1 MGKRALID
9 DTVDQDDHEQRQLS
23 NKAYVVGW
31 ICALETEYVAAQAFL
46 DEKHAPPESVATNDN
61 NDYTLGRI
69 GKHNT
74 VIAVLPGGEYGT
86 AAAATVARD
95 MLHSFT
101 NVRIGLMVGIGGGAP
116 NAKHDIRLGDVVV
129 SVPQNGLG
137 GVLQYDF
144 GKEIQDQPF
153 HVTRCLAPPP
163 PVLLTAVS
171 GLRSAYKINA
181 LMVQRVARDQDDD
194 DDPTVHY
201 GLIASANRLM
211 KNAELRD
218 QYANQRDILCFEME
232 AGGLNSHF
240 PCLVIRGICD
250 YADTHKNQKWQ
261 GYAAMTAAAYAKDL
275 LRRIPANK
283 LEAEKELSKQVEHAR
298 NSFLWLYGI
307 PGCGKTVLSST
318 AITDLCDDEETS
330 PNLVYF
336 YFNFADVEKRS
347 TEKAVRSLIDQLYR
361 KCTPAQGLLNSFYA
375 PYQKAGGEPSED
387 ALQEILQ
394 AMMQECGEVWLVL
407 DGLDECETRSQN
419 AVGGI
424 MPWIQKL
431 REMISLQSDLV
442 AHDIKAYIETQVQ
455 QIKRWQAKPDVQ
467 RLIATTLRDGANGM
481 FRWVYCQFETI
492 EKCLSLDELRRAL
505 ASLPPTLDETYA
517 RILKRLYPEH
527 KSRAIRLLQL
537 LVYSER
543 PLRLDEAVD
552 AVAVEPASE
561 ARFDPAN
568 RMPMPQEIVQY
579 CAGLVT
585 LTQMWFLGTA
595 LQAASYQGHLDTVNV
610 LLEYGARVNEQGGH
624 YGNALQAASIAG
636 HEAIVRRLMQEGA
649 DVNRQSSHYEI
660 KSALIAA
667 SKCGHAAIVQ
677 MLLEYGADVNAPVPL
692 VHDLYSDNRTMTGSI
707 PTALVAASSQ
717 GHGSIV
723 HMLIQAGADAI
734 VRTLIDSGADVNAQ
748 GGQSG
753 TALAAAACTGETII
767 MDILIQRGA
776 DVNAQG
782 GHYGNALVA
791 ACLGKHEAIIRKL
804 IDGGANINARGGLF
818 GSAIVAASSLGH
830 EATLGMLIESGA
842 DVNLQDERYGNALA
856 AASFGGHEAVV
867 RILMKSGADI
877 NARGG
882 DYETAITA
890 ASSRGHKAI
899 VQMLI
904 EGGADVNIQGGR
916 YGNALALASFGGHE
930 AVVRI
935 LMKSGA
941 DINSRGG
948 DYETAITA
956 ASSRGHKAIVQMLIE
971 GGADVNIQGGFVGN
985 ALRAAAIRG
994 NEAIVQLLVDNG
1006 APLATSESSTPPEN
1020 VAASSS
1026 SLKHGSLHREPIGL
1040 YRVHSAASSSSRSS
1054 SSRPPRD
1061 LVDDGVD
1068 VDQLDEKL
1076 RGLRLRNAKGSR
1088 HNKLFAS
1095 APGQR
1100 IADYENALT
1109 PPTPKQALGFKVIKR
1124 SAGEPGGTR
1133 LTDIPNEILTNILSH
1148 LHPDSHGAVALVS
1161 KRFYVLA
1168 TTPHIWRLAFLR
1180 YFPGHASLDEKFVK
1194 ASADLWSEPSSDIV
1208 RSETRYFGRLTPLAT
1223 WRSEYVFRTRL
1234 IRSLGKGKPN
1244 TAAGAIGSSMRTR
1257 QLGKKSSA
1265 VLTYNSKLPWLIT
1278 NIHAVFDNGKKAPRA
1293 IQGAGALGVA
1303 TMSDPTTGKIES
1315 WGLKDS
1321 HSSAQIEE
1329 VTPGLEPYGLG
1340 DGPASTDNSMD
1351 VSQLYGMIAGEGFPG
1366 GRAYFRSV
1374 NEIAGR
1380 YLGSEPG
1387 TEEQRPDIP
1396 RVPDIIEA
1404 ISSVWIAKSSAVP
1417 ATTAAMCG
1425 MLTGSTLGVVTAYSL
1440 GSDPSGPRY
1449 AYGDMTARWVLSPGV
1464 PIVSIKVDDN
1474 YTVRRRLS
1482 GRVWAVALNALG
1494 EVFYLTETPKPVS
1507 SQHSTGSALA
1517 NAWLAGRSAYWHLV
1531 EETRRSARPDELDLN
1546 AVRGTYSPR
1555 TSCNAMNLSDDQVA
1569 AETKEIENFMRY
1581 QPNHFLDV
1589 CLGWDMQRKL
1599 EVDFANDDGQE
1610 AGEGIFVIDCG
1621 HSRKACV
1628 TRFCRSTT
1636 ALRPLAPGGAKPA
1649 PAIPLSLFGQAGIQN
1664 TPEPQSPKSP
1674 PPTPYSPKAS
1684 SALTDEWRAVSFQ
1697 LKGSDSS
1704 ILTASALDNSTFA
1717 VLTLGEDVLHTAN
1730 ESLVLSSTDGAHH
1743 AQEIPG
1749 RRARFLVVGTSS
1761 GSVLVW
1767 NAREIRPEIVK
1778 PCRVIQTES
1787 PSISCVAASALYLV
1801 HGGSDGLVQ
1810 AWDHLASTSEPIR
1823 TLNARS
1829 NGRVPRYMMTMNPT
1843 LTVTNYT
1850 AVGAIVLDSDPTIL
1864 RGVVAFGA
1872 FMRYW
1877 SYSSKGSAPGR
1888 KRRLRHPD
1896 AQGRTAGR
1904 RFGNNVS
1911 GYILE
1916 EEEELRHE
1924 NEHRAREQ
1932 SRLHKR
1938 FGVGAL
1944 GDLTEQEALEYMQMV
1959 SEESFLADETRRA
1972 SDSAADTT
1980 GADTASTSSHST
1992 ADATTPE
1999 ASFIESSSLQ
2009 QNLTTD
2015 DEKGFEEQIQQAIR
2029 LSLLEGVNDRGQ
2041 SPQRSSPDEFE
2052 FPITYKAKIKGGKK
2066 KNGGSRRQSSS
2077 TTTSTSTSSPR
2088 VLPAVTDK
2096 MACVA
2101 DSSSATGHAP
2111 PHSAADVDADLAL
2124 ALCIQ
2129 EEEEQAQS
2137 RRRAREPFSEA
2148 SQDFPPLAA
2157 GQSTSK
2163 GKGVTRW

>member
-211 KNAELRD
+211 KNAEFRD

-361 KCTPAQGLLNSFYA
+361 KCTPAQRLLNSFYA

-527 KSRAIRLLQL
+527 KPRAIRLLQL

-585 LTQMWFLGTA
+585 LTSGNFTPVKTNSGKFISFFHLIILKDTMARTYRCGFLGTA

-624 YGNALQAASIAG
+624 DGNALQAASIAG

-723 HMLIQAGADAI
+723 HMLIQAGAD
-734 VRTLIDSGADVNAQ
+734 VNLH
-748 GGQSG
+748 G
-753 TALAAAACTGETII
+753 
-767 MDILIQRGA
+767 
-776 DVNAQG
+776 
-782 GHYGNALVA
+782 GNADSALMA
-791 ACLGKHEAIIRKL
+791 A
-804 IDGGANINARGGLF
+804 
-818 GSAIVAASSLGH
+818 V
-830 EATLGMLIESGA
+830 
-842 DVNLQDERYGNALA
+842 
-856 AASFGGHEAVV
+856 
-867 RILMKSGADI
+867 
-877 NARGG
+877 
-882 DYETAITA
+882 
-890 ASSRGHKAI
+890 
-899 VQMLI
+899 
-904 EGGADVNIQGGR
+904 
-916 YGNALALASFGGHE
+916 
-930 AVVRI
+930 
-935 LMKSGA
+935 
-941 DINSRGG
+941 
-948 DYETAITA
+948 
-956 ASSRGHKAIVQMLIE
+956 
-971 GGADVNIQGGFVGN
+971 
-985 ALRAAAIRG
+985 IRG

-1006 APLATSESSTPPEN
+1006 APLATSESSTSPEN

-1621 HSRKACV
+1621 HGRKACV

-1674 PPTPYSPKAS
+1674 PPTPYSPKAP

-1843 LTVTNYT
+1843 LTVANYT
-1850 AVGAIVLDSDPTIL
+1850 AVGAIVLDSDPTLL

-1896 AQGRTAGR
+1896 AQGRAAGR

-1959 SEESFLADETRRA
+1959 SQESFLADETRRA

-1999 ASFIESSSLQ
+1999 ASFIESGSLQ

-2015 DEKGFEEQIQQAIR
+2015 NEDGYEEQIQQAIR

>member
-1 MGKRALID
+1 MTMGKRALIG

-31 ICALETEYVAAQAFL
+31 ICALETEYVAAQVFL

-95 MLHSFT
+95 MFHSFT
-101 NVRIGLMVGIGGGAP
+101 NARIGLMVGIGGGAP

-137 GVLQYDF
+137 GVLQHDF
-144 GKEIQDQPF
+144 GKEIQDQPCG
-153 HVTRCLAPPP
+153 TDA
-163 PVLLTAVS
+163 
-171 GLRSAYKINA
+171 A

-194 DDPTVHY
+194 DDQTVHY

-250 YADTHKNQKWQ
+250 YADTHKNKKWQ
-261 GYAAMTAAAYAKDL
+261 GYAAMTAAVYAKDL

-283 LEAEKELSKQVEHAR
+283 LEAEKELSKQVEHVQASVQSLHTSSHLDKITNWISAPDPSTDLNKARQLRQPGTGQWLLLSEQYQLWKTAR

-375 PYQKAGGEPSED
+375 PYQKAGGQPSED

-431 REMISLQSDLV
+431 RGSLTNIHLLVTSRPGHDIQSCIETWACAEEMISLQSDLV

-568 RMPMPQEIVQY
+568 RMPVPQEIVQY

-585 LTQMWFLGTA
+585 LTSGNFTPVKTNSGKFISFFHLIILKDILKDIMARTYRSGFLGTA
-595 LQAASYQGHLDTVNV
+595 LQAASYQGHLDTVKV

-636 HEAIVRRLMQEGA
+636 HEAIVRRLIQEGA

-677 MLLEYGADVNAPVPL
+677 MLLEYGADVNAPVPF
-692 VHDLYSDNRTMTGSI
+692 VHDLYSDSRTMTGSI

-723 HMLIQAGADAI
+723 HMFIQAGADVNLQGGNADSALMAACLGGQEAI
-734 VRTLIDSGADVNAQ
+734 VRTLIDS
-748 GGQSG
+748 
-753 TALAAAACTGETII
+753 
-767 MDILIQRGA
+767 GA

-791 ACLGKHEAIIRKL
+791 ACLKQHEAIIRKL

-830 EATLGMLIESGA
+830 EATVGMLIESGA
-842 DVNLQDERYGNALA
+842 DVNLKDEKYGNALA

-867 RILMKSGADI
+867 
-877 NARGG
+877 
-882 DYETAITA
+882 
-890 ASSRGHKAI
+890 
-899 VQMLI
+899 
-904 EGGADVNIQGGR
+904 
-916 YGNALALASFGGHE
+916 
-930 AVVRI
+930 
-935 LMKSGA
+935 
-941 DINSRGG
+941 
-948 DYETAITA
+948 
-956 ASSRGHKAIVQMLIE
+956 
-971 GGADVNIQGGFVGN
+971 
-985 ALRAAAIRG
+985 
-994 NEAIVQLLVDNG
+994 QLLVDNG
-1006 APLATSESSTPPEN
+1006 ADVNRLEKQVGWTYQDDKTPKMPVEDMSRGEESSTSPEN
-1020 VAASSS
+1020 VPASST
-1026 SLKHGSLHREPIGL
+1026 SLKHGSLHHEPIGL

-1068 VDQLDEKL
+1068 ADQLDEKL

-1329 VTPGLEPYGLG
+1329 VTPRLEPYGLG

-1507 SQHSTGSALA
+1507 SQHSTGNALA
-1517 NAWLAGRSAYWHLV
+1517 NVWLAGRSAYWHLV

-1621 HSRKACV
+1621 HGRKACV

-1636 ALRPLAPGGAKPA
+1636 APRPLAPGGAKPV
-1649 PAIPLSLFGQAGIQN
+1649 PAIPPSLFGQAGIQN

-1674 PPTPYSPKAS
+1674 PPTPYSPKDP

-1697 LKGSDSS
+1697 LKGTDSS

-1730 ESLVLSSTDGAHH
+1730 ESLVLSSTDGARH

-1843 LTVTNYT
+1843 LTVANYT

-2015 DEKGFEEQIQQAIR
+2015 DEEGFEEQIQQAIR

-2041 SPQRSSPDEFE
+2041 SPQRSSSDEFE

>member
-1 MGKRALID
+1 
-9 DTVDQDDHEQRQLS
+9 
-23 NKAYVVGW
+23 
-31 ICALETEYVAAQAFL
+31 
-46 DEKHAPPESVATNDN
+46 
-61 NDYTLGRI
+61 
-69 GKHNT
+69 
-74 VIAVLPGGEYGT
+74 
-86 AAAATVARD
+86 
-95 MLHSFT
+95 
-101 NVRIGLMVGIGGGAP
+101 
-116 NAKHDIRLGDVVV
+116 
-129 SVPQNGLG
+129 
-137 GVLQYDF
+137 
-144 GKEIQDQPF
+144 
-153 HVTRCLAPPP
+153 
-163 PVLLTAVS
+163 
-171 GLRSAYKINA
+171 
-181 LMVQRVARDQDDD
+181 
-194 DDPTVHY
+194 
-201 GLIASANRLM
+201 
-211 KNAELRD
+211 
-218 QYANQRDILCFEME
+218 
-232 AGGLNSHF
+232 
-240 PCLVIRGICD
+240 
-250 YADTHKNQKWQ
+250 
-261 GYAAMTAAAYAKDL
+261 MT
-275 LRRIPANK
+275 
-283 LEAEKELSKQVEHAR
+283 
-298 NSFLWLYGI
+298 
-307 PGCGKTVLSST
+307 
-318 AITDLCDDEETS
+318 
-330 PNLVYF
+330 
-336 YFNFADVEKRS
+336 
-347 TEKAVRSLIDQLYR
+347 
-361 KCTPAQGLLNSFYA
+361 
-375 PYQKAGGEPSED
+375 
-387 ALQEILQ
+387 
-394 AMMQECGEVWLVL
+394 
-407 DGLDECETRSQN
+407 
-419 AVGGI
+419 
-424 MPWIQKL
+424 
-431 REMISLQSDLV
+431 SLQSDLV

-505 ASLPPTLDETYA
+505 ASLPPTWDATYA

-527 KSRAIRLLQL
+527 KSRAVRLLQL

-552 AVAVEPASE
+552 ALAVEPTSE

-579 CAGLVT
+579 CAGLVS
-585 LTQMWFLGTA
+585 LTSGNFTPVKTNSGKFVNFLHLIILKDIMARTYRCGFLGTA

-667 SKCGHAAIVQ
+667 SKGVHAAIVQ
-677 MLLEYGADVNAPVPL
+677 MLLEYGADVNRL
-692 VHDLYSDNRTMTGSI
+692 EKQSS
-707 PTALVAASSQ
+707 PTAPFILVASFSIAENNTAIPEASNRRVPSLRYPDCAKT
-717 GHGSIV
+717 IV
-723 HMLIQAGADAI
+723 HSRPI
-734 VRTLIDSGADVNAQ
+734 TLPS
-748 GGQSG
+748 
-753 TALAAAACTGETII
+753 
-767 MDILIQRGA
+767 
-776 DVNAQG
+776 
-782 GHYGNALVA
+782 H
-791 ACLGKHEAIIRKL
+791 
-804 IDGGANINARGGLF
+804 NISYMPR
-818 GSAIVAASSLGH
+818 
-830 EATLGMLIESGA
+830 E
-842 DVNLQDERYGNALA
+842 
-856 AASFGGHEAVV
+856 
-867 RILMKSGADI
+867 
-877 NARGG
+877 
-882 DYETAITA
+882 
-890 ASSRGHKAI
+890 
-899 VQMLI
+899 
-904 EGGADVNIQGGR
+904 
-916 YGNALALASFGGHE
+916 
-930 AVVRI
+930 
-935 LMKSGA
+935 
-941 DINSRGG
+941 
-948 DYETAITA
+948 
-956 ASSRGHKAIVQMLIE
+956 
-971 GGADVNIQGGFVGN
+971 
-985 ALRAAAIRG
+985 
-994 NEAIVQLLVDNG
+994 
-1006 APLATSESSTPPEN
+1006 PLATSESSTSPEN
-1020 VAASSS
+1020 VPASSS
-1026 SLKHGSLHREPIGL
+1026 SLKHGSFHHEPIGL
-1040 YRVHSAASSSSRSS
+1040 YRVHSAASSSSRSAS
-1054 SSRPPRD
+1054 SCPPRD

-1180 YFPGHASLDEKFVK
+1180 YFPGHSSLDEKFVK

-1351 VSQLYGMIAGEGFPG
+1351 VSQLYGIIAGEGFPG

-1482 GRVWAVALNALG
+1482 ARVWAVALNALG

-1507 SQHSTGSALA
+1507 SQHSTGNAFA

-1621 HSRKACV
+1621 HGRKACV

-1674 PPTPYSPKAS
+1674 PPTPYSPKAP

-1730 ESLVLSSTDGAHH
+1730 ESLVLGSTDGARH

-1843 LTVTNYT
+1843 LTVANYT
-1850 AVGAIVLDSDPTIL
+1850 AAGAIVLDSDPTIL

-1896 AQGRTAGR
+1896 AQGRAAGR

-2015 DEKGFEEQIQQAIR
+2015 DEDGYEEQIQQAIR
-2029 LSLLEGVNDRGQ
+2029 LSLLEGVNDRCQ

-2088 VLPAVTDK
+2088 VLPAATDK

-2101 DSSSATGHAP
+2101 DSSSATEHAP

>member
-1 MGKRALID
+1 
-9 DTVDQDDHEQRQLS
+9 
-23 NKAYVVGW
+23 
-31 ICALETEYVAAQAFL
+31 
-46 DEKHAPPESVATNDN
+46 
-61 NDYTLGRI
+61 
-69 GKHNT
+69 
-74 VIAVLPGGEYGT
+74 
-86 AAAATVARD
+86 
-95 MLHSFT
+95 
-101 NVRIGLMVGIGGGAP
+101 
-116 NAKHDIRLGDVVV
+116 
-129 SVPQNGLG
+129 
-137 GVLQYDF
+137 
-144 GKEIQDQPF
+144 
-153 HVTRCLAPPP
+153 
-163 PVLLTAVS
+163 
-171 GLRSAYKINA
+171 
-181 LMVQRVARDQDDD
+181 
-194 DDPTVHY
+194 
-201 GLIASANRLM
+201 
-211 KNAELRD
+211 
-218 QYANQRDILCFEME
+218 
-232 AGGLNSHF
+232 
-240 PCLVIRGICD
+240 
-250 YADTHKNQKWQ
+250 
-261 GYAAMTAAAYAKDL
+261 
-275 LRRIPANK
+275 
-283 LEAEKELSKQVEHAR
+283 
-298 NSFLWLYGI
+298 
-307 PGCGKTVLSST
+307 
-318 AITDLCDDEETS
+318 
-330 PNLVYF
+330 
-336 YFNFADVEKRS
+336 
-347 TEKAVRSLIDQLYR
+347 
-361 KCTPAQGLLNSFYA
+361 
-375 PYQKAGGEPSED
+375 
-387 ALQEILQ
+387 
-394 AMMQECGEVWLVL
+394 
-407 DGLDECETRSQN
+407 
-419 AVGGI
+419 
-424 MPWIQKL
+424 MP
-431 REMISLQSDLV
+431 RE
-442 AHDIKAYIETQVQ
+442 
-455 QIKRWQAKPDVQ
+455 
-467 RLIATTLRDGANGM
+467 
-481 FRWVYCQFETI
+481 
-492 EKCLSLDELRRAL
+492 
-505 ASLPPTLDETYA
+505 
-517 RILKRLYPEH
+517 
-527 KSRAIRLLQL
+527 
-537 LVYSER
+537 
-543 PLRLDEAVD
+543 
-552 AVAVEPASE
+552 
-561 ARFDPAN
+561 
-568 RMPMPQEIVQY
+568 
-579 CAGLVT
+579 
-585 LTQMWFLGTA
+585 
-595 LQAASYQGHLDTVNV
+595 
-610 LLEYGARVNEQGGH
+610 
-624 YGNALQAASIAG
+624 
-636 HEAIVRRLMQEGA
+636 
-649 DVNRQSSHYEI
+649 
-660 KSALIAA
+660 
-667 SKCGHAAIVQ
+667 
-677 MLLEYGADVNAPVPL
+677 
-692 VHDLYSDNRTMTGSI
+692 
-707 PTALVAASSQ
+707 
-717 GHGSIV
+717 
-723 HMLIQAGADAI
+723 
-734 VRTLIDSGADVNAQ
+734 
-748 GGQSG
+748 
-753 TALAAAACTGETII
+753 
-767 MDILIQRGA
+767 
-776 DVNAQG
+776 
-782 GHYGNALVA
+782 
-791 ACLGKHEAIIRKL
+791 
-804 IDGGANINARGGLF
+804 
-818 GSAIVAASSLGH
+818 
-830 EATLGMLIESGA
+830 
-842 DVNLQDERYGNALA
+842 
-856 AASFGGHEAVV
+856 
-867 RILMKSGADI
+867 
-877 NARGG
+877 
-882 DYETAITA
+882 
-890 ASSRGHKAI
+890 
-899 VQMLI
+899 
-904 EGGADVNIQGGR
+904 
-916 YGNALALASFGGHE
+916 
-930 AVVRI
+930 
-935 LMKSGA
+935 
-941 DINSRGG
+941 
-948 DYETAITA
+948 
-956 ASSRGHKAIVQMLIE
+956 
-971 GGADVNIQGGFVGN
+971 
-985 ALRAAAIRG
+985 
-994 NEAIVQLLVDNG
+994 
-1006 APLATSESSTPPEN
+1006 PLATSESSTSPEN
-1020 VAASSS
+1020 VPASSS
-1026 SLKHGSLHREPIGL
+1026 SLKHGSFHHEPIGL
-1040 YRVHSAASSSSRSS
+1040 YRVHSAASSSSRSAS
-1054 SSRPPRD
+1054 SCPPRD

-1180 YFPGHASLDEKFVK
+1180 YFPGHSSLDEKFVK

-1351 VSQLYGMIAGEGFPG
+1351 VSQLYGIIAGEGFPG

-1482 GRVWAVALNALG
+1482 ARVWAVALNALG

-1507 SQHSTGSALA
+1507 SQHSTGNAFA

-1621 HSRKACV
+1621 HGRKACV
-1628 TRFCRSTT
+1628 TRFCRSNT

-1674 PPTPYSPKAS
+1674 PPTPYSPKAP

-1730 ESLVLSSTDGAHH
+1730 ESLVLGSTDGARH

-1843 LTVTNYT
+1843 LTVANYT
-1850 AVGAIVLDSDPTIL
+1850 AAGAIVLDSDPTIL

-1896 AQGRTAGR
+1896 AQGRAAGR

-2015 DEKGFEEQIQQAIR
+2015 DEDGYEEQIQQAIR
-2029 LSLLEGVNDRGQ
+2029 LSLLEGVNDRCQ

-2077 TTTSTSTSSPR
+2077 TTTSTSISSPR

-2101 DSSSATGHAP
+2101 DSSSATEHAP
-2111 PHSAADVDADLAL
+2111 PHSAAVVDADLAL

-2129 EEEEQAQS
+2129 EEEEQAHS

>member
-1 MGKRALID
+1 MGKRALIG

-31 ICALETEYVAAQAFL
+31 ICALETEYVAAQVFL

-95 MLHSFT
+95 MLYSFT

-144 GKEIQDQPF
+144 GKEIQDQPCG
-153 HVTRCLAPPP
+153 TDA
-163 PVLLTAVS
+163 
-171 GLRSAYKINA
+171 A

-194 DDPTVHY
+194 DDPTVHC
-201 GLIASANRLM
+201 GLLASANRLM

-283 LEAEKELSKQVEHAR
+283 LEAEKELSKQVEHANRILDVVQASVQSLHTSSHLDKITNWISAPDPSTDLNKARQLHQPGTGQWLLLSEQYQLWKTAR

-347 TEKAVRSLIDQLYR
+347 TKKAVRSLIDQLYR
-361 KCTPAQGLLNSFYA
+361 KCTPAQELLNSFYA
-375 PYQKAGGEPSED
+375 PYQKAGGQPSED

-419 AVGGI
+419 AVGGT

-431 REMISLQSDLV
+431 RGSLTNIHLLVTRRPVHDIQSCIETWACAEEMISLQSDLV

-467 RLIATTLRDGANGM
+467 RLIARTLRNGANGM

-561 ARFDPAN
+561 TSTADLAF
-568 RMPMPQEIVQY
+568 V
-579 CAGLVT
+579 
-585 LTQMWFLGTA
+585 GTA
-595 LQAASYQGHLDTVNV
+595 LQAASYQGHLDTVKV

-624 YGNALQAASIAG
+624 YGNALQAASIPR
-636 HEAIVRRLMQEGA
+636 HEAIVRRLIQEGA

-677 MLLEYGADVNAPVPL
+677 MLLECGADVNAPVPF
-692 VHDLYSDNRTMTGSI
+692 VHDLYSDSRTMTGSI
-707 PTALVAASSQ
+707 PTALVAASSE

-723 HMLIQAGADAI
+723 HMLIQAGAD
-734 VRTLIDSGADVNAQ
+734 VNLQ
-748 GGQSG
+748 GGNADS
-753 TALAAAACTGETII
+753 AL
-767 MDILIQRGA
+767 M
-776 DVNAQG
+776 
-782 GHYGNALVA
+782 A
-791 ACLGKHEAIIRKL
+791 ACLGGQEAIHEAIIRKL

-830 EATLGMLIESGA
+830 EATVGMLIESGA
-842 DVNLQDERYGNALA
+842 DVNLKDKKYGNALA
-856 AASFGGHEAVV
+856 AASICGHEA
-867 RILMKSGADI
+867 
-877 NARGG
+877 
-882 DYETAITA
+882 
-890 ASSRGHKAI
+890 I
-899 VQMLI
+899 VP
-904 EGGADVNIQGGR
+904 
-916 YGNALALASFGGHE
+916 
-930 AVVRI
+930 
-935 LMKSGA
+935 
-941 DINSRGG
+941 
-948 DYETAITA
+948 
-956 ASSRGHKAIVQMLIE
+956 
-971 GGADVNIQGGFVGN
+971 
-985 ALRAAAIRG
+985 
-994 NEAIVQLLVDNG
+994 LLVDNG
-1006 APLATSESSTPPEN
+1006 ADVNRLEKQCTAVQLSPPSHHISYMPREPLATSESSTSPEN
-1020 VAASSS
+1020 VPASST
-1026 SLKHGSLHREPIGL
+1026 SLKHGSLHHEPIGL

-1068 VDQLDEKL
+1068 ADQLDEKL

-1088 HNKLFAS
+1088 HKKLFAS

-1148 LHPDSHGAVALVS
+1148 LHPDSHDAVALVS

-1380 YLGSEPG
+1380 YLGSESG

-1464 PIVSIKVDDN
+1464 PVVSIKVDDN

-1507 SQHSTGSALA
+1507 SQHSTGNALA
-1517 NAWLAGRSAYWHLV
+1517 NVWLAGRSAYWHLV

-1621 HSRKACV
+1621 HGRKACV

-1636 ALRPLAPGGAKPA
+1636 ALRPLAPGGAKPV
-1649 PAIPLSLFGQAGIQN
+1649 PAIPPSLFGQAGIQN

-1674 PPTPYSPKAS
+1674 PPTPYSPKDP

-1730 ESLVLSSTDGAHH
+1730 ESLVLSSTDGARH

-1749 RRARFLVVGTSS
+1749 RRARFLAVGTSS

-1823 TLNARS
+1823 TLNTRS

-1843 LTVTNYT
+1843 LTVANYT

-2015 DEKGFEEQIQQAIR
+2015 DEEGFEEQIQQAIR

-2096 MACVA
+2096 TACVA

-2129 EEEEQAQS
+2129 EEEKQAQS

-2157 GQSTSK
+2157 RQSTSK